1 MIHVS
6 ILTTTQKHEFRLK
19 ENPEPQIFVKDG
31 GVIAIY
37 GQDVDRDA
45 EVKIF
50 SRDTVII
57 KRAP

>member
-6 ILTTTQKHEFRLK
+6 ILTATQKHEFRLK
-19 ENPEPQIFVKDG
+19 ENPEPQILVKDG